1 MMIYGVGMDLI
12 RVERIAQ
19 AWERWGPRFEEKIFT
34 PAEVRCCRA
43 RFNPASCLAVR
54 FAAKEAFSKA
64 VGLGLRS
71 DKLLW
76 RDIEVT
82 HDERGKPSFVLL
94 GTAAKIAQDLGLKAS
109 HLSMAD
115 EGGLAQAFV
124 IVEV

>member
-1 MMIYGVGMDLI
+1 MIYGVGMDLI
-12 RVERIAQ
+12 QVERIAQ
-19 AWERWGPRFEEKIFT
+19 AWERWGSRFEEKIFSR
-34 PAEVRCCRA
+34 AEVRCCRS
-43 RFNPASCLAVR
+43 RFNPASCLAMR

-82 HDERGKPSFVLL
+82 HNEQGKPSFVLL
-94 GTAAKIAQDLGLKAS
+94 GTAAQIAQDLGLKAS